1 MINPM
6 TQTLL
11 FRFLTPDHVEWLAED
26 SSPQRGTL
34 AEMADHANVSRPILI
49 IPGEFLILTQATV
62 PGRQR
67 ATRLKAVPYALE
79 DNLAEDVENLHFAVG
94 ELATGMSIPVAVI
107 RHHTL
112 QSWLETC
119 AQGGVTPAA
128 VAPDILLLPYE
139 EGAWSL
145 LLENERAVLR
155 NGPWQGFAAERD
167 NLPLLL
173 RLALAEAGEGAP
185 QQLQVWGEIAPE
197 LAEFGIPIQSQ
208 SSSYTP
214 LQVFAAG
221 HRHALPINLLQGP
234 YSYRTHLGNRLRPW
248 RAAAM
253 LASLWLG
260 VHMLVQITEYRQLQQ
275 AQADLRM
282 AMEHLYKDAVPNAQ
296 KIVNPRVQLENRL
309 NELRQNHHVAKD
321 LFLDLLYAGGQ
332 PLLTLNQMTLRSLR
346 YKENQL
352 DLELE
357 GGSLELMDQLK
368 QLYHEQSNIDVQ
380 MRTTKREAKVQSQV
394 TLSKSPS

>member
-1 MINPM
+1 M

-26 SSPQRGTL
+26 SSPQRGPL
-34 AEMADHANVSRPILI
+34 AAMAGHANVSQPILI
-49 IPGEFLILTQATV
+49 VPGESLILTQATV

-67 ATRLKAVPYALE
+67 ATRLKAIPYALE
-79 DNLAEDVENLHFAVG
+79 DNLAEDVENLHFAIG
-94 ELATGMSIPVAVI
+94 EFAAGMGIPVVVI

-112 QSWLETC
+112 QSWLATC
-119 AQGGVTPAA
+119 SQGGVTPTA
-128 VAPDILLLPYE
+128 VVPDILLLPYK

-155 NGPWQGFAAERD
+155 NGPWQGFATKRD

-173 RLALAEAGEGAP
+173 RLALAEAGEGTP
-185 QQLQVWGEIAPE
+185 QQLQVWGETTPE
-197 LAEFGIPIQSQ
+197 LAEFAVPIESQ
-208 SSSYTP
+208 SSSCTP
-214 LQVFAAG
+214 LQVLAAG
-221 HRHALPINLLQGP
+221 HQHVLPINLLQGP
-234 YSYRTHLGNRLRPW
+234 YSDRTHLGNRLRPW
-248 RAAAM
+248 RAAAI

-260 VHMLVQITEYRQLQQ
+260 VHMLIQITEYRQLQQ
-275 AQADLRM
+275 AQAELRM

-321 LFLDLLYAGGQ
+321 LFLDLLYIGGQ
-332 PLLTLNQMTLRSLR
+332 PLLTLNQVTLRSLR

-352 DLELE
+352 DLALE

-368 QLYHEQSNIDVQ
+368 QLYEHSNIDVQ

-394 TLSKSPS
+394 TLSKSSS